1 MSRDA
6 IQHTLSSRRYH
17 DVAYWALMVAACA
30 VFLAMNVLTTFKE
43 DDMAYSLIEGQWAHV
58 QSLLDLVRSH
68 ANHFVHANGR
78 TANLVAALFC
88 GLLGKTLFNICNTIV
103 FGFMAHLLSL
113 LATGRRSLLVLAMFL
128 AMVGTC
134 YPVPGE
140 TMLWLDG
147 SCNYMWAI
155 TLSLAMVWYLQQSH
169 VNKPGWGKCAI
180 LLLAG
185 VVAGSFNEATSFG
198 FFAGLCLY
206 YVFNTKRFD
215 RTAAALLAG
224 YLLGILIIVASPGA
238 WHRAADGGIVVNLG
252 FADLLSSRWFI
263 FQEKTWRFHIPVA
276 AILVGLVALFWKGFK
291 TVRQSPWTYIFL
303 CLALVMLVLGIAQ
316 ERAYAAFVTAGFI
329 IIAIAADRV
338 FARWQWLRM
347 AAVIVCLVLAAF
359 TAARGIKVLNHYR
372 DFDKATVEEIKD
384 SPKQAVLLKRQFS
397 EYSRFIKPM
406 NYNSTDFFA
415 HEVIYRAYYGKDNV
429 QFVEDSIYTRYHDG
443 RLLDGAVLH
452 QTESDRPDIIGATYS
467 FPDQDYMAI
476 EILTDTLPCAFQTAR
491 CYQSTRSWE
500 NDSAE
505 RERRHNYGINID
517 YEPLGFYPLEYQGKR
532 LIIFSQPDSS
542 ATHITFPLDMK
553 SNPTEATI
561 KFK

>member
-1 MSRDA
+1 MSRDT
-6 IQHTLSSRRYH
+6 IQQALSSRRYH
-17 DVAYWALMVAACA
+17 DVAYWALMIAACA
-30 VFLAMNVLTTFKE
+30 VFFAMNVMTTFKE
-43 DDMAYSLIEGQWAHV
+43 DDMAYSLIEGVWTPIH
-58 QSLLDLVRSH
+58 SLLDALRSH
-68 ANHFVHANGR
+68 VNHFADANGR
-78 TANLVAALFC
+78 TANLIAALFC

-155 TLSLAMVWYLQQSH
+155 TLSLAVVWYLKQPRA
-169 VNKPGWGKCAI
+169 NKPSWGKLVL

-185 VVAGSFNEATSFG
+185 IVAGSFNEATSFG

-206 YVFNTKRFD
+206 YIFNSKRFD
-215 RTAAALLAG
+215 RTAAVLLAG

-252 FADLLSSRWFI
+252 LADLLSSRWFI
-263 FQEKTWRFHIPVA
+263 FQEKMWRFYIPTA
-276 AILVGLVALFWKGFK
+276 AILVGLVALFWKGIK
-291 TVRQSPWTYIFL
+291 TVRQCVWTYIFL
-303 CLALVMLVLGIAQ
+303 CLALAMLALGIVQ
-316 ERAYAAFVTAGFI
+316 ERAYAALVTVGFI
-329 IIAIAADRV
+329 IIAIAADSIL
-338 FARWQWLRM
+338 ARWPWLRM
-347 AAVIVCLVLAAF
+347 AAVIVCLALAAF

-372 DFDKATVEEIKD
+372 EFDKTTVEEIKG
-384 SPKQAVLLKRQFS
+384 SPQQAVLLKRQFP

-406 NYNSTDFFA
+406 NYNSADFFA

-429 QFVEDSIYTRYHDG
+429 QFVDDSIYTRYHDG
-443 RLLDGAVLH
+443 RLLDGAIS
-452 QTESDRPDIIGATYS
+452 QNTESDRPNIIGVTHT

-476 EILTDTLPCAFQTAR
+476 ELLTDTLPCAFQTAR
-491 CYQSTRSWE
+491 CYQTTRSWE

-532 LIIFSQPDSS
+532 LLIFNRPD
-542 ATHITFPLDMK
+542 TTVTRITFPLDMK
-553 SNPTEATI
+553 LNPTEATI
-561 KFK
+561 KIK